1 MKLNI
6 GAKGFELHDAQRY
19 IIDQGIAKLNRYL
32 KHTPQ
37 DLINSNVVI
46 SCHHTPGP
54 VFTSHLYLELP
65 DQKIS
70 SSSTSHKFNMAF
82 KDSLSK
88 LMRQLRKRKT
98 KAVDLKKNPSK

>member
-6 GAKGFELHDAQRY
+6 GAKGFELHDAQKY

-37 DLINSNVVI
+37 DLINSNVII
-46 SCHHTPGP
+46 SCHHTPSP
-54 VFTSHLYLELP
+54 VFTSHVYLELP

-70 SSSTSHKFNMAF
+70 SSSTSRRFNMAF
-82 KDSLSK
+82 KDSLNK
-88 LMRQLRKRKT
+88 LMQQLRKRKT
-98 KAVDLKKNPSK
+98 KALNLKKNSSK